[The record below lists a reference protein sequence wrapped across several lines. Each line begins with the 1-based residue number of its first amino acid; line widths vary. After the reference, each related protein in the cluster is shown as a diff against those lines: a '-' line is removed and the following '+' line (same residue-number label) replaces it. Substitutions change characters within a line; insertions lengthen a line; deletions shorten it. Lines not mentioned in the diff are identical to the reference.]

1 MKSGKVYIVGAGLAG
16 LSAAVTLAA
25 QGIRVEMLESAP
37 SAGGRCRSYYEPG
50 LGRVTDNGNHLILS
64 GNRAVQ
70 DYVQIIGSGGAFVGP
85 DHAEFAFA
93 DVRTGERW
101 TIRPN
106 DGAVPWWIFSKSRRV
121 PGTRAGDY
129 LALVRLVR
137 AQGGSLGEAPSRGPL
152 WDRLLHPLLLA
163 ALNTEPQTATAKLVA
178 TVVRETLAKGGKAYR
193 PRIASPTLAAALV
206 NPAVAFVQ
214 ERNGA
219 IRFGQRL
226 RNVVFDAAGAL
237 ALEFGEVE
245 LPVNKQDRVILAVPP
260 WVAKSLLPGI
270 AVPDEFRAIVSGHF
284 GITPPPGTPAM
295 TGLIGATIEWIFAFP
310 DRISVTISN
319 ADRFTEVDRAELA
332 ALCWRDVSNVFHLP
346 PDLPPWQIVKEK
358 RATFAANP
366 EQERKRPGSVT
377 QWQNLFLAG
386 DWTDTG
392 LPATIEGAVRSGKRA
407 AQLALASM
415 LV

>member
-1 MKSGKVYIVGAGLAG
+1 M
-16 LSAAVTLAA
+16 
-25 QGIRVEMLESAP
+25 
-37 SAGGRCRSYYEPG
+37 
-50 LGRVTDNGNHLILS
+50 
-64 GNRAVQ
+64 
-70 DYVQIIGSGGAFVGP
+70 
-85 DHAEFAFA
+85 
-93 DVRTGERW
+93 
-101 TIRPN
+101 
-106 DGAVPWWIFSKSRRV
+106 
-121 PGTRAGDY
+121 
-129 LALVRLVR
+129 R
-137 AQGGSLGEAPSRGPL
+137 AQGGPLGEAPSHGPL

-206 NPAVAFVQ
+206 NPAVVFVQ

-226 RNVVFDAAGAL
+226 RNVVFDAARAL
-237 ALEFGEVE
+237 ALEFGEAE
-245 LPVNKQDRVILAVPP
+245 LPVNEQDRVILAVPP

-270 AVPDEFRAIVSGHF
+270 AAPDEFRAIVSGHF
-284 GITPPPGTPAM
+284 GITPPPGTAAM
-295 TGLIGATIEWIFAFP
+295 TGLIGATVEWIFVFS

-319 ADRFTEVDRAELA
+319 ADRFAEVDRAELA